1 MSGKYSGSRPLRPR
15 PPPRGHY
22 HALMP
27 PPPPIP
33 AKPAPPRL
41 SDVPTPD
48 GLFGAFGGAKVP
60 DSVLGQ
66 LKALDEAYAKV
77 SGDARFWDELREHLR
92 TLVGRATPLHGA
104 KGLTQHLRRK
114 LPHGAGASVHLKR
127 EDLAHTGSC
136 CATLAAGH
144 VHLAAR
150 IGRRRIV
157 TATAGGH
164 LGLAVAAMAA
174 RAGLACDVHMT
185 VGDAARGPV
194 AVSRMRALGARVV
207 EVEGDAGGLRL
218 AVQSSLQAWDAAG
231 DQAHVVIPAAMGPH
245 PHPMISRDLLSII
258 GRETKSQCLR
268 QLGRL
273 PDAIVAAGGEHGAV
287 VGAFFDFVDDGSVR
301 LVAVEAGGRGH
312 ATGQH
317 AAILSHGVA
326 GTMHGAAT
334 IALLDDADQPAATSS
349 VAPGLSH
356 PGVGPELAY
365 WREVKRVA
373 AAAVGDEE
381 AMRAAGTLAK
391 TEGILCSLE
400 AAHAVAEAMRVAA
413 ELKADQHVVAT
424 LCSRSID
431 VVGG

>member
-1 MSGKYSGSRPLRPR
+1 MSGKCSGSRPLRPR
-15 PPPRGHY
+15 PPLRGHY

-48 GLFGAFGGAKVP
+48 GLFGPFGGAGVP

-77 SGDARFWDELREHLR
+77 SGDAKFWDELRDQLR
-92 TLVGRATPLHGA
+92 TLVGRATPLHFA

-114 LPHGAGASVHLKR
+114 LPHGAGASLHLKR
-127 EDLAHTGSC
+127 EDLAHAGSC

-144 VHLAAR
+144 VQLAAR
-150 IGRRRIV
+150 TGRRRIV
-157 TATAGGH
+157 TSTASGH
-164 LGLAVAAMAA
+164 LGVAVAAMAV
-174 RAGLACDVHMT
+174 RAGLACDVHIAA
-185 VGDAARGPV
+185 GDAARRPV
-194 AVSRMRALGARVV
+194 ATSHMRALGARVV
-207 EVEGDAGGLRL
+207 EVDGDAGGLRL
-218 AVQSSLQAWDAAG
+218 AIQSSLQAWEAAG
-231 DQAHVVIPAAMGPH
+231 EQAHVVLPATFGPH

-273 PDAIVAAGGEHGAV
+273 PDAVVAAGGEHGAV
-287 VGAFFDFVDDGSVR
+287 VGTFYDFVDDGSVR
-301 LVAVEAGGRGH
+301 LIAVEAGGQGH
-312 ATGQH
+312 VAGQH
-317 AAILSHGVA
+317 AAVLSHGGSGA
-326 GTMHGAAT
+326 IHGAST
-334 IALLDDADQPAATSS
+334 VVLLDETGNPATTGSIA
-349 VAPGLSH
+349 AGLSH
-356 PGVGPELAY
+356 PGVGPELAH
-365 WREVKRVA
+365 WREAKRVS

-381 AMRAAGTLAK
+381 AVRAAGTLAK
-391 TEGILCSLE
+391 AEGILCSLE

-424 LCSRSID
+424 LCSRSIE